1 MDKTNHVTII
11 AEAGVNHN
19 GDMELAK
26 KLIDAAADAGAD
38 YVKFQ
43 SFQADKL
50 VNKTA
55 EKADYQKASTDPVET
70 QWEMLKRLELSDDDH
85 DLLIAHC
92 EKRGIKFLSTPFDQL
107 SIALL
112 RSKGIHIGKIPSG
125 ELTNKPFIA
134 LMAIAFEKII
144 ISTGMCTLEE
154 VMAATHVLMEAGAK
168 KENITVLHCNTEYP
182 TPMQDVNLRAMESLR
197 YACKTEVGYS
207 DHTLGIEIPIAA
219 TALGATIIEKHFT
232 LDRTMP
238 GPDHKASLEPA
249 ELKAMVIA
257 IRNVELA
264 MSGSGVKEPSPSEMK
279 NMVIARKSIHL
290 ASDIPKGQ
298 IIERSDLVMLRPGDG
313 ISPMDV
319 DSVVGKKTTQQ
330 LKANDKLVWE
340 HLES

>member
-1 MDKTNHVTII
+1 MDNKNHVIII

-19 GDMELAK
+19 GDIELAK
-26 KLIDAAADAGAD
+26 NLIDAAADAGVD

-43 SFQADKL
+43 SFKADKL

-55 EKADYQKASTDPVET
+55 QKADYQKAAGDPIET
-70 QWEMLKRLELSDDDH
+70 QWEMLKRLELSEEDH
-85 DLLIAHC
+85 DTLIAHC
-92 EKRGIKFLSTPFDQL
+92 KKRNVAFLSTPFDQS

-112 RSKGIHIGKIPSG
+112 RSKGINIGKIPSG
-125 ELTNKPFIA
+125 ELTNKPFVE

-154 VMAATHVLMEAGAK
+154 VMAATHVLMEAGSQ

-182 TPMQDVNLRAMESLR
+182 TPMADVNLRAMESLR
-197 YACKTEVGYS
+197 YACKTDVGYS

-219 TALGATIIEKHFT
+219 VALGATIIEKHFT
-232 LDRTMP
+232 LDRNMP

-249 ELKAMVIA
+249 ELKAMVMA

-264 MSGSGVKEPSPSEMK
+264 LSGSGVKEPSPSEMK
-279 NMVIARKSIHL
+279 NMIIARKSIHAAKEL
-290 ASDIPKGQ
+290 PQGHVIVPG
-298 IIERSDLVMLRPGDG
+298 DLIMLRPGDG

-319 DSVVGKKTTQQ
+319 DTVVGKKTIKD
-330 LKANDKLVWE
+330 LKANDKLQWE